1 MKTKFVNAQSM
12 AKKNP
17 LTFEVPTNE
26 ELNTIDT
33 GSNVKVCTGDERFWV
48 EVTEVKG
55 NKITGE
61 VNNDLINTRIHGLKL
76 HDIVTFFKKNVY
88 SIFSD
93 GLKKVLKKRHGKKN
107 MGIFV
112 DKENLAN

>member
-1 MKTKFVNAQSM
+1 MKTQFVNAQSM

-26 ELNTIDT
+26 ELNTIEK

-48 EVTEVKG
+48 EVDTVKG
-55 NKITGE
+55 NKITGK
-61 VNNDLINTRIHGLKL
+61 VNNDLLNTSIHGLKL
-76 HDIVTFFKKNVY
+76 YDTVVFSKKNVY

-93 GLKKVLKKRHGKKN
+93 GLKKVLNKRHGNKN

-112 DKENLAN
+112 NKENLAN